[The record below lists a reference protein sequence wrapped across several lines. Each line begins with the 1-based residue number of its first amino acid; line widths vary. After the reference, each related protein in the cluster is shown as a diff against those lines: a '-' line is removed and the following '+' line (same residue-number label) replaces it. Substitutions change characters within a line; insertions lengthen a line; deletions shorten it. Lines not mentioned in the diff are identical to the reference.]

1 MLCCDD
7 CKCVF
12 QEPKLILYQDS
23 DAFISQ
29 HILVCPR
36 CFSPNFY
43 DIKADDGE
51 KGSD

>member
-7 CKCVF
+7 CNHTF
-12 QEPKLILYQDS
+12 SEPKLILYQDS

-36 CFSPNFY
+36 CYSTNFFNVK
-43 DIKADDGE
+43 DNDT
-51 KGSD
+51 